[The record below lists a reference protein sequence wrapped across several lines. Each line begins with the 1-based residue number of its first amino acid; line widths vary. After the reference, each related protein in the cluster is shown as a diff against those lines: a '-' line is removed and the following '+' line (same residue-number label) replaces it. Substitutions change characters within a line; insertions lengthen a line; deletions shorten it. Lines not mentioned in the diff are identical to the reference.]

1 MASLRDTLAGL
12 FAKESPSAIQGT
24 PLGKAYP
31 GLAQPEPGLEA
42 PFLSPDDLI
51 GTGIGKAALAGGA
64 KLAPLL
70 LGHTAWHG
78 SPHAFTKFELSK
90 LGTGEGAQMYGHGM
104 YFAEHPDVAKSYTPR
119 DFKSEDKLSKLY
131 SQAEAKQD
139 YPAMEVYENLM
150 LNKMPSEVSLEGFKG
165 ADLLQAQNALKQ
177 GTKVY
182 QSQKGANLYKVD
194 IPDES
199 IPKML
204 EWDTPLSKQSAEIQP
219 AISQIIEKVKKLGG
233 DVNPDT
239 ATGGQLY
246 NSYSVYRGNNPEFAS
261 QGLNELGIPGIKY
274 LDQGSRTN
282 QAGTKNFVIFDPSN
296 VKVLERNQ
304 KIIDLLKQ

>member
-1 MASLRDTLAGL
+1 MASLRDTLASL

-31 GLAQPEPGLEA
+31 DVAQQEPGLEA
-42 PFLSPDDLI
+42 PMFSPDDLV

-78 SPHAFTKFELSK
+78 SPHAFTKFDLSK

-194 IPDES
+194 IPDEYM
-199 IPKML
+199 PKL
-204 EWDTPLSKQSAEIQP
+204 LNYDEPIKNQPETLNKIRSLITDEDILKSFNANVEHNITGANAYHSWVPGKTHAEK
-219 AISQIIEKVKKLGG
+219 SEL
-233 DVNPDT
+233 
-239 ATGGQLY
+239 LR
-246 NSYSVYRGNNPEFAS
+246 SVD
-261 QGLNELGIPGIKY
+261 IPGIKY